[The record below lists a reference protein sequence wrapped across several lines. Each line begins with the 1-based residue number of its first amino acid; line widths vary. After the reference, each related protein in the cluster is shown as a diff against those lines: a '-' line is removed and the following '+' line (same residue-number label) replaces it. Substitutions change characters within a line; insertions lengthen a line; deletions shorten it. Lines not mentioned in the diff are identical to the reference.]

1 MMGKKNI
8 ALFPNQISVTKSNGS
23 VCLHID
29 FNDGQEDISIEL
41 NSSEAEHL
49 SSARGTRQNEIL
61 IAAEYAD

>member
-41 NSSEAEHL
+41 SSTEAEHL
-49 SSARGTRQNEIL
+49 SSALGTRQNEIL